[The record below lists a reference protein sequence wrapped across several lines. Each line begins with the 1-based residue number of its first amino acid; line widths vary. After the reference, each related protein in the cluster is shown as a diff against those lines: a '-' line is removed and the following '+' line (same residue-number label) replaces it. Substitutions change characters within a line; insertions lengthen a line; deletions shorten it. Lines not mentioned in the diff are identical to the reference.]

1 VNQVRPERKIPP
13 NSAVRRQRLPA
24 MVIEQRME
32 YLRSRRDNTT
42 LDLDRLVSGV
52 GKPAS
57 SPKKPGSHTGE
68 AVSWAS
74 SRG

>member
-1 VNQVRPERKIPP
+1 
-13 NSAVRRQRLPA
+13 
-24 MVIEQRME
+24 MVIEQWME

-52 GKPAS
+52 GKPGS
-57 SPKKPGSHTGE
+57 SPKTPGSHTGE